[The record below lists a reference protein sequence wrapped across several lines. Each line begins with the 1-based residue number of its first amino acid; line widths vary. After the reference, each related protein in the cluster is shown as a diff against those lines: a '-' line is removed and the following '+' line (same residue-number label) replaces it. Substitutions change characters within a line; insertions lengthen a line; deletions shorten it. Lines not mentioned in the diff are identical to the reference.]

1 MIKTALIFGSSGQDG
16 FYLQELLNSQGFK
29 TIGVSRNSGDV
40 LGDVGDYEFVK
51 KIIFETQ
58 PNFIFHLAAN
68 SNTNHEA
75 LFDNHIAI
83 STGTFH
89 ILESVRIYSEA
100 SKIFLSGSAMQFK
113 NVGNPIDEN
122 TPFEASS
129 AYSVS
134 RIHSIYAARYYRSKF
149 NLKVYVGYLF
159 NHDSPLRKEKHINQ
173 KIVEAVIRILNG
185 SKEKIKIGNPF
196 IRKEFNYAGD
206 VVEAIWLLVNQ
217 NDVYEVVIGS
227 GFSISIKD
235 WLEYCFNK
243 FNLNW
248 DDYVEIDNSFVSE
261 YEVIVSNP
269 TLIKKL
275 GWRPKVQ
282 PFELADMMLN
292 FSQNRN

>member
-1 MIKTALIFGSSGQDG
+1 MKTALIFGSNGQDG
-16 FYLQELLNSQGFK
+16 FYLEELLKINGFK

-40 LGDVGDYEFVK
+40 RGDVGDFVFVK

-58 PNFIFHLAAN
+58 PDFIFHLAAN
-68 SNTNHEA
+68 SSTNHKA
-75 LFDNHIAI
+75 LFDNHLAV
-83 STGTFH
+83 STGTFN
-89 ILESVRIYSEA
+89 ILESVRIHSEA

-129 AYSVS
+129 PYSVS
-134 RIHSIYAARYYRSKF
+134 RIHSVYAARYYRSKF

-159 NHDSPLRKEKHINQ
+159 NHDSPLRKENHINQ
-173 KIVEAVIRILNG
+173 KIVKGIIRVLNG
-185 SKEKIKIGNPF
+185 SKEKLKVGNPTTK
-196 IRKEFNYAGD
+196 KEFNYAGD
-206 VVEAIWLLVNQ
+206 VVEAMWLLVNQ
-217 NDVYEVVIGS
+217 NEVYEVVIGS
-227 GFSISIKD
+227 GLAISIKD

-248 DDYVEIDNSFVSE
+248 EDHVEIDNSFVSE
-261 YEVIVSNP
+261 YEVLVSNP

-275 GWRPKVQ
+275 GWNPKVQ

-292 FSQNRN
+292 FRQNRN